1 MPANTFGEVF
11 RITTY
16 GESHGQA
23 VGVVIDG
30 CPSGLELSEEDIQKE
45 LDRRRPGQSKITT
58 LRDEK
63 DRVEIL
69 SGIFEGKTTS
79 TPINLLVRNQ
89 DQRSK
94 DYSHLKD
101 LYRPSHAD
109 YTYSQK
115 YSNRDY
121 RGGGRSSARIMIG
134 RTAAGAIAKKY
145 LSAKYGVEFLA
156 YTEQVYDLKTDV
168 SPSTVKKE
176 QIEANIVRCP
186 DPQKAEQMITLIEN
200 IRQEKDSVGG
210 VIRGLIRN
218 LPVGLGEPEFDKL
231 PALLAHAMLSINA
244 TKGFEI
250 GSGFGGTQ
258 LKGSE
263 HNDLPSQQQ
272 DNQLKFKTNKAGG
285 VMGGLSTGQEV
296 DFRVAIK
303 PVATIGKTQT
313 TINNKGEK
321 IEFEGKGRH
330 DPCVLPRAV
339 PIVEA
344 MAALVI
350 MDLVLRN
357 KMYK

>member
-1 MPANTFGEVF
+1 MPANTLGEVF
-11 RITTY
+11 RVTTY
-16 GESHGQA
+16 GESHGPA

-30 CPSGLELSEEDIQKE
+30 CPGGLELSEEDIQVE

-69 SGIFEGKTTS
+69 SGIFEGKTTG

-115 YSNRDY
+115 YGNRDY

-134 RTAAGAIAKKY
+134 RTAAGAVAKKY
-145 LSAKYGVEFLA
+145 LSTKYGIDFLA
-156 YTEQVYDLKTDV
+156 YTEQVYNIKTEIH
-168 SPSTVKKE
+168 TAEVKKE

-186 DPQKAEQMITLIEN
+186 DPQKAEEMIALIEN

-231 PALLAHAMLSINA
+231 PALLAQAMLSINA

-263 HNDLPSQQQ
+263 HNDLPTESQ
-272 DNQLKFKTNKAGG
+272 DNKLKFGTNNAGG

-313 TINNKGEK
+313 TINKKGEK
-321 IEFEGKGRH
+321 VEFEGKGRH

-357 KMYK
+357 QVYK